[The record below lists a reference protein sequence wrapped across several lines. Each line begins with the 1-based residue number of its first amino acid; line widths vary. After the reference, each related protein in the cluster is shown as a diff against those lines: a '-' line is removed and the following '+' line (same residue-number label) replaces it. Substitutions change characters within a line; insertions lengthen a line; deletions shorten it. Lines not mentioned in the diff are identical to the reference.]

1 MSLCPF
7 GHHKLIIYLFS
18 IQLSDVVLVLL
29 SKIRSTSDLRLR
41 SKTTGSILG
50 IIFKIFCN
58 SKGSGYTSNS
68 YKLLLRTY
76 LFLKM
81 PRSIIVGCGILNYLQ
96 KQIFYSQFFPYIN
109 HPSYALFTQIYNI
122 FCPQRCVEYVE
133 ISLPA
138 SLPFWI
144 VRSLSIH
151 PEPQSKQY
159 SLNEPRYFRQHFI
172 RPMLNFN
179 APILLKSKPFLI
191 LY

>member
-41 SKTTGSILG
+41 SKTTGSILL
-50 IIFKIFCN
+50 FCN

-96 KQIFYSQFFPYIN
+96 KQIFSSQFFFPTSITLVMLCL
-109 HPSYALFTQIYNI
+109 HRFII
-122 FCPQRCVEYVE
+122 FFVPRGV
-133 ISLPA
+133 
-138 SLPFWI
+138 
-144 VRSLSIH
+144 
-151 PEPQSKQY
+151 
-159 SLNEPRYFRQHFI
+159 LN
-172 RPMLNFN
+172 ML
-179 APILLKSKPFLI
+179 K
-191 LY
+191 

>member
-1 MSLCPF
+1 MS
-7 GHHKLIIYLFS
+7 Y
-18 IQLSDVVLVLL
+18 QYVLL

-50 IIFKIFCN
+50 IIFKIFVIV
-58 SKGSGYTSNS
+58 KGLAIHQILINY
-68 YKLLLRTY
+68 YYLRTY

-159 SLNEPRYFRQHFI
+159 SLQEPKYFRQHFI